1 MYLFTWAVFVFLYM
15 TQSTYFKSPI
25 GLIQLTADRD
35 FITGINF
42 TEELETPNIQ
52 ITSHNPVFQNCIN
65 QLQKYFSGEC
75 ISFQL
80 KINQPG
86 TGFQQQVWAQL
97 CHIKPGQ
104 TISYLELSKRL
115 GNTKAIR
122 AAITANG
129 KNNIAI
135 VVPCH
140 RVIGSNGKLVGYAGG
155 LWRKKWLLNH
165 EAKFCNGQQELF

>member
-1 MYLFTWAVFVFLYM
+1 MLHSV
-15 TQSTYFKSPI
+15 YFQSPI
-25 GLIQLTADRD
+25 GILYLTANED

-42 TEELETPNIQ
+42 TEKKLEQQNQFST
-52 ITSHNPVFQNCIN
+52 HHPVLQNCIN
-65 QLQKYFSGEC
+65 QLAKYFTGEHV
-75 ISFQL
+75 FFHLNTLQA
-80 KINQPG
+80 G
-86 TGFQQQVWAQL
+86 TTFQQKVWEEL
-97 CHIKPGQ
+97 CRIKPGQ

-122 AAITANG
+122 AAGTANG

-140 RVIGSNGKLVGYAGG
+140 RVIGSNSKLVGYAGG

-165 EAKFCNGQQELF
+165 EAKYCNGQQELF

>member
-80 KINQPG
+80 KIN
-86 TGFQQQVWAQL
+86 
-97 CHIKPGQ
+97 PGQ

-122 AAITANG
+122 AAGTANG